1 MNNSEVNN
9 STSGTKA
16 SSNTAKDLSA
26 LQRAALTIKELRNQ
40 LDKLNKEQL
49 EPIAIVGMSCVF
61 PGASDLDEYW
71 DLLSNGRDAVKKV
84 PESRWDLDAWYDQ
97 NPASPGRINTQYGGF
112 IEGVEY
118 FDAKFFGIPNTEA
131 KAMDPGQR
139 ILLQQV
145 WRALEHASIPPDSL
159 KGSNTGFFVGMSQN
173 DYGSLQINGHPDD
186 ITAYSGTGNGHSFA
200 AGRIAY
206 QFGFHGPTFTSDTA
220 CSSSLVALYNAVNA
234 IRKKESSVAIASGV
248 HLNLT
253 PPMQVFFSRTQ
264 SFSPDGRCFT
274 FDERANGFILGEGVG
289 VVVLQS
295 LSEAIKQQRR
305 ILGVIR
311 EVGLNHGGAAVGLT
325 VPNESAQEK
334 LIAQT
339 LKRAKISPESIQYIE
354 THGTGTQLGDPIEV
368 GALKAVF
375 GSRKIEAPLLL
386 GSVKTNIGHL
396 NAAAG
401 IAGFIKT
408 ILMLKNEKVAP
419 NLHFNKPNPK
429 IPWEGFNVEIPTAL
443 KSWDRSQD
451 NPRRAGI
458 SSFGLSGTNGHAL
471 VEEAPITTTIPMPK
485 EQLEGQSGPLVFAV
499 SSKSKV
505 GLVEVAKKYVKW
517 LDRVDESSVK
527 FSDFCYSTT
536 VGRSHLTQC
545 ALCIASN
552 FLEAREVLN
561 AIISD
566 EKHSNLTIGKVKRR
580 GSRKGVEQIVN
591 SSEKLS
597 LLVAKLDDQ
606 RHIVRSPLFLTEVIN
621 KHFEG
626 WNLDWKEIQGNYGQ
640 NFIDLPLYPFI
651 REKFWLDD
659 VQWQNEPVLKEIKAA
674 PQNLESHQQQGQSQ
688 AAPQVLESH
697 QLKNQKQQSVPLSTN
712 TTSLK
717 DIMELQLKM
726 ATEALG
732 KVTEQQFQYL
742 ATIRDRDKSP
752 QNSVTNPENIG
763 VDPLKCGSYQLLI
776 HEYEDN
782 QGVEDA
788 KKGLK
793 KGLSEP
799 GSMSLLVKTDQVNTT
814 QLRHRAMLVCKDIPH
829 AHEILDNPD
838 SKDVRSALPL
848 KESPSMIFMFPG
860 VGDHYVDMGKG
871 LYQSDDTFKRV
882 VDECCEKVARDCG
895 VHIKEILYPER
906 STTGEKTET
915 GRSKLT
921 SESSSETKGKTEA
934 APPKFDFRAMMKAGS
949 TGSPAQQKMNETKI
963 SQPVVFIIEYALAM
977 MWMSKGVHPEAMI
990 GYSIGEYVAAVLSGV
1005 MSIDDALMLV
1015 TKRAQ
1020 LIDKL
1025 PKGAML
1031 AVPLSEEEVQKE
1043 LIGSLAVAV
1052 RSTPNQT
1059 VIAGE
1064 LGEIEELEKILRSK
1078 DIVSRKLQ
1086 STHAFHTAMLQSLH
1100 TPLLELVNSFELKA
1114 PKTPFISNLS
1124 GTWIT
1129 EKEATDPSYW
1139 ARHTWQKVD
1148 FSNGMGRLLEL
1159 SSFNGNNGRIFLE
1172 VGPGIS
1178 LGSFMLQHPNAKQI
1192 SNKMNMASMR
1202 TMYER
1207 IQDEQYMLQTLGK
1220 IYLTG
1225 YTFSKNHIKGD

>member
-71 DLLSNGRDAVKKV
+71 DLLSNGRDAVNKV

-118 FDAKFFGIPNTEA
+118 FDAKFFGIPKTEA

-145 WRALEHASIPPDSL
+145 WKALEHASIPPDSL

-375 GSRKIEAPLLL
+375 GTRKTEEPLLL

-408 ILMLKNEKVAP
+408 ILMLKNEKVVP

-443 KSWDRSQD
+443 KSWDRSQE

-471 VEEAPITTTIPMPK
+471 VEEAPITTTIPLPK
-485 EQLEGQSGPLVFAV
+485 EQLEVHSGPLLFAV
-499 SSKSKV
+499 SSKSKG
-505 GLVEVAKKYVKW
+505 GLVEMAKKYVRW
-517 LDRVDESSVK
+517 LNRVDESSVT
-527 FSDFCYSTT
+527 FSDFCYSST
-536 VGRSHLTQC
+536 VGRSHLSQC

-552 FLEAREVLN
+552 FSEAREVLN
-561 AIISD
+561 ALVSD
-566 EKHSNLTIGKVKRR
+566 EKHSSLTIGTVKRR

-597 LLVAKLDDQ
+597 SLVEKLDDQ
-606 RHIVRSPLFLTEVIN
+606 RHIVRSPLFLAEVVN

-626 WNLDWKEIQGNYGQ
+626 WNIDWKEIQGNYGQ
-640 NFIDLPLYPFI
+640 HFIDLPLYPFV

-659 VQWQNEPVLKEIKAA
+659 VQWQNKPALKEIKAA
-674 PQNLESHQQQGQSQ
+674 HQDSDPHPLKNKQQQS
-688 AAPQVLESH
+688 APLT
-697 QLKNQKQQSVPLSTN
+697 TN

-742 ATIRDRDKSP
+742 ATIRNRDKSP
-752 QNSVTNPENIG
+752 QNNTINQVDTG
-763 VDPLKCGSYQLLI
+763 LDPLKCGSYQLLI

-788 KKGLK
+788 KEGLK
-793 KGLSEP
+793 KGLSDP
-799 GSMSLLVKTDQVNTT
+799 GSMSLLVKGDQVNTA
-814 QLRHRAMLVCKDIPH
+814 QPRQRAMLVCKDIPH

-848 KESPSMIFMFPG
+848 NESPSMIFMFPG

-882 VDECCEKVARDCG
+882 VDECCDKVARECG
-895 VHIKEILYPER
+895 VHVKEILYPEL
-906 STTGEKTET
+906 STTGEKTEA

-921 SESSSETKGKTEA
+921 SESSSETKVKKDA
-934 APPKFDFRAMMKAGS
+934 SPQKFDFRAMMNAGS
-949 TGSPAQQKMNETKI
+949 TVSPAQQKMNETKI

-977 MWMSKGVHPEAMI
+977 MWMSKGVYPEAMI

-1025 PKGAML
+1025 PMGAML

-1059 VIAGE
+1059 VVAGE
-1064 LGEIEELEKILRSK
+1064 LNEIEELEKILRSK

-1100 TPLLELVNSFELKA
+1100 IPLLELVDSFELKA

-1148 FSNGMGRLLEL
+1148 FSNGMGSLLEP
-1159 SSFNGNNGRIFLE
+1159 SSFNGNKGRIFLE

-1202 TMYER
+1202 TMYEG

-1225 YTFSKNHIKGD
+1225 YTFSKNHKKGD

>member
-71 DLLSNGRDAVKKV
+71 DLLSNGRDAVNKV

-118 FDAKFFGIPNTEA
+118 FDAKFFGIPKTEA

-145 WRALEHASIPPDSL
+145 WKALEHASIPPDSL

-375 GSRKIEAPLLL
+375 GTRKTEEPLLL

-408 ILMLKNEKVAP
+408 ILMLKNEKVVP

-443 KSWDRSQD
+443 KSWDRSQE

-471 VEEAPITTTIPMPK
+471 VEEAPITTTIPLPK
-485 EQLEGQSGPLVFAV
+485 EQLEVHSGPLLFAV
-499 SSKSKV
+499 SSKSKG
-505 GLVEVAKKYVKW
+505 GLVEMAKKYVRW
-517 LDRVDESSVK
+517 LNRVDESSVT
-527 FSDFCYSTT
+527 FSDFCYSST
-536 VGRSHLTQC
+536 VGRSHLSQC

-552 FLEAREVLN
+552 FSEAREVLN
-561 AIISD
+561 ALVSD
-566 EKHSNLTIGKVKRR
+566 EKHSSLTIGTVKRR

-597 LLVAKLDDQ
+597 SLVEKLDDQ
-606 RHIVRSPLFLTEVIN
+606 RHIVRSPLFLAEVVN

-626 WNLDWKEIQGNYGQ
+626 WNIDWKEIQGNYGQ
-640 NFIDLPLYPFI
+640 HFIDLPLYPFV

-659 VQWQNEPVLKEIKAA
+659 VQWQNKPALKEIKAA
-674 PQNLESHQQQGQSQ
+674 HQDSDPHPLKNKQQQS
-688 AAPQVLESH
+688 APLT
-697 QLKNQKQQSVPLSTN
+697 TN

-742 ATIRDRDKSP
+742 AAIRNRDKSP
-752 QNSVTNPENIG
+752 QNNTINQVDTG
-763 VDPLKCGSYQLLI
+763 LDPLKCGSYQLLI
-776 HEYEDN
+776 HEYEDS

-788 KKGLK
+788 KEGLK
-793 KGLSEP
+793 NGLSDP
-799 GSMSLLVKTDQVNTT
+799 GSMSVLVKGDQVNTA
-814 QLRHRAMLVCKDIPH
+814 QPRHRAMLVCKDIPH

-848 KESPSMIFMFPG
+848 NESPSMIFMFPG

-882 VDECCEKVARDCG
+882 VDECCDKVARECG
-895 VHIKEILYPER
+895 VHVKEILYPEL
-906 STTGEKTET
+906 STTGEKTEA

-921 SESSSETKGKTEA
+921 SESSSETKVKKDA
-934 APPKFDFRAMMKAGS
+934 SPQKFDFRAMMNAGS
-949 TGSPAQQKMNETKI
+949 TVSPAQQKMNETKI

-977 MWMSKGVHPEAMI
+977 MWMSKGVYPEAMI

-1025 PKGAML
+1025 PMGAML

-1059 VIAGE
+1059 VVAGE
-1064 LGEIEELEKILRSK
+1064 LNEIEELEKILRSK

-1100 TPLLELVNSFELKA
+1100 IPLLELVDSFELKA

-1148 FSNGMGRLLEL
+1148 FSNGMGSLLEP
-1159 SSFNGNNGRIFLE
+1159 SSFNGNKGRIFLE

-1202 TMYER
+1202 TMYEG

-1225 YTFSKNHIKGD
+1225 YTFSKNHKKGD